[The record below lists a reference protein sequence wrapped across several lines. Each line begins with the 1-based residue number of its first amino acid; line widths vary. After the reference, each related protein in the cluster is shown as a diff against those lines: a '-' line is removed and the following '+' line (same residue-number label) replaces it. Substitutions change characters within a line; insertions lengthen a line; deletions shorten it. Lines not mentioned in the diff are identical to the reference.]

1 MTDYDPINHAFTARQ
16 VIAGW
21 IVCLGVGS
29 LAIGLTA
36 IHADD
41 RAARAAATMPE
52 YSLCC
57 LRTPQFSV
65 CRGDRSS
72 SDVAQK
78 DRGEAVRPSDSC
90 A

>member
-21 IVCLGVGS
+21 IVCLGVVS

-52 YSLCC
+52 YFAVPPPDPTIF
-57 LRTPQFSV
+57 RMP
-65 CRGDRSS
+65 RRSI
-72 SDVAQK
+72 V
-78 DRGEAVRPSDSC
+78 V
-90 A
+90 